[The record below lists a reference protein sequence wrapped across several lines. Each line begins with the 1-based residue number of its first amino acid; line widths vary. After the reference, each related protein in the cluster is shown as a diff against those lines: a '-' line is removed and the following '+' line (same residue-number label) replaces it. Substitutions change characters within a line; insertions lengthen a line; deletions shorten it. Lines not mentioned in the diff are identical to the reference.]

1 MTRLFNFLI
10 SGCWH
15 YWEDTHQTAV
25 ADTTGTVIGY
35 AVFCRCSKCGAHRRY
50 DLF

>member
-15 YWEDTHQTAV
+15 HWKDWDQNGV
-25 ADTTGTVIGY
+25 ADNTGTVIGY
-35 AVFCRCSKCGAHRRY
+35 AVFCRCAKCGAHRRF